1 MASEPLCGGV
11 SADPDIH
18 KPEHMERIEKA
29 LATASDRGGKA
40 YKLHRVEKQV
50 VAGMMYTYYI
60 SFDDDETGQKYK
72 ITVWERP
79 WLKEKDPEEALR
91 VTFQV
96 HNE

>member
-11 SADPDIH
+11 SEDLDIH
-18 KPEHMERIEKA
+18 KKEHAERIQTA
-29 LATASDRGGKA
+29 LATVSDRVGKA

-60 SFDDDETGQKYK
+60 SFDDDESGQKHK

-79 WLKEKDPEEALR
+79 WLKEKNPEEALR
-91 VTFQV
+91 VTFEV
-96 HNE
+96 HKE